1 MRLPRLVTAVS
12 LAAAAL
18 AAVVAMVLHE
28 PLLPHP
34 AQAQESTIAAAP
46 LIGDVPRQELV
57 TPIAVP
63 GSYGLGVSP
72 AGHRYAIVGGY
83 LVRIDDQSGKVLSV
97 LRQLPQMHH

>member
-1 MRLPRLVTAVS
+1 M
-12 LAAAAL
+12 
-18 AAVVAMVLHE
+18 
-28 PLLPHP
+28 
-34 AQAQESTIAAAP
+34 
-46 LIGDVPRQELV
+46 

-97 LRQLPQMHH
+97 LRQLPQMQH